1 VNLPQILAKL
11 SLFLKCSAS
20 VLTKNK
26 KKENNFTEL
35 PRRTFTDMSEDQ
47 KRTVLVVE
55 DVDEITL
62 NMTSALKKRGHHV
75 VHASNAED
83 AIQMAEANRPAMIL
97 TDLDLP
103 TFDNLLSLLRAHR
116 TLGNLKVAIIDI
128 NHPQI
133 KDKRVNV
140 LTDFQALDDL
150 MESPEKSRPP
160 S

>member
-1 VNLPQILAKL
+1 MEIFA
-11 SLFLKCSAS
+11 
-20 VLTKNK
+20 
-26 KKENNFTEL
+26 
-35 PRRTFTDMSEDQ
+35 DMSENQ

-55 DVDEITL
+55 DVDEITW
-62 NMTSALKKRGHHV
+62 NMTSALKQRGHHV

-103 TFDNLLSLLRAHR
+103 TFDKLLSLLRAHR

-128 NHPQI
+128 NDPKI
-133 KDKRVNV
+133 KDKNVSV

-150 MESPEKSRPP
+150 MDASPEDGGSRP
-160 S
+160 

>member
-1 VNLPQILAKL
+1 
-11 SLFLKCSAS
+11 
-20 VLTKNK
+20 
-26 KKENNFTEL
+26 
-35 PRRTFTDMSEDQ
+35 MSEDQ

-62 NMTSALKKRGHHV
+62 NMTSALKKRGHRV

-97 TDLDLP
+97 TDRDLP

-116 TLGNLKVAIIDI
+116 TLANLKVAIIDI
-128 NHPQI
+128 YHPQV
-133 KDKRVNV
+133 KDERVNV

-150 MESPEKSRPP
+150 MNSSQEFKPKS
-160 S
+160 

>member
-1 VNLPQILAKL
+1 
-11 SLFLKCSAS
+11 
-20 VLTKNK
+20 
-26 KKENNFTEL
+26 
-35 PRRTFTDMSEDQ
+35 MSENQ

-62 NMTSALKKRGHHV
+62 NMTSALKRRGHRV

-83 AIQMAEANRPAMIL
+83 AIEMAEVNRPAMIL

-103 TFDNLLSLLRAHR
+103 TFDKLLSLLRAHR

-128 NHPQI
+128 NHPTI
-133 KDKRVNV
+133 KDSSVNV

-150 MESPEKSRPP
+150 MDASPEDGDSRL
-160 S
+160 